1 MFHTQKNYIREGHK
15 IASLIYDNPSLL
27 LPMEHLGLSII
38 DNNQTVEQT
47 CASNSVNLKVFLV
60 FCNLYNGYLPTEND
74 MDGLGDIPLIIRF
87 LRNGHKYYKLDRYP
101 KIKGYIHRMHE
112 MRKTDNIVLIE
123 KFFDDYFEEVL
134 EHLNYEDEV
143 AFPYFLHLINPNA
156 AAPSL
161 KFSVNEYREHH
172 TDIETKLNDLKSL
185 LIRHIP
191 FREDLSLRRK
201 FILSLSELEFELNLH
216 SLIEEKILLPVLEKL
231 ENKKT
236 HG

>member
-1 MFHTQKNYIREGHK
+1 MFQTQKNYIRADHK
-15 IASLIYDNPSLL
+15 IASLIYDNPTLL

-143 AFPYFLHLINPNA
+143 AFPYFLYLIGSEA
-156 AAPSL
+156 AAPSSI
-161 KFSVNEYREHH
+161 FSVNEYREHH

-191 FREDLSLRRK
+191 FRDDLALRRK
-201 FILSLSELEFELNLH
+201 FILSLSELEFELNIH
-216 SLIEEKILLPVLEKL
+216 SLIEEKILLPMLEKL
-231 ENKKT
+231 ENKKL